1 MFSLNSFSGTV
12 NGYFLLWIIKTKQ
25 KSINLAF
32 QFASFREAI
41 TVYENEECNLRIIHS
56 RPEKSA
62 IHKQHSSDIHLV
74 SFQLNLL
81 NNNLWTKTSSC
92 HVRIL
97 GEGKE
102 LLEMKQR

>member
-1 MFSLNSFSGTV
+1 MFSLNSFFRTV
-12 NGYFLLWIIKTKQ
+12 SGYFLLWIIKTKQ

-32 QFASFREAI
+32 QFASFKEAI
-41 TVYENEECNLRIIHS
+41 TVYEIEECNLRIFHS
-56 RPEKSA
+56 RPEKKV

-81 NNNLWTKTSSC
+81 NNNLRNKTSSC

-97 GEGKE
+97 GEGEE
-102 LLEMKQR
+102 LLEMKQQ